1 MRVAIAIAAL
11 GGSFLGC
18 LILVRAA
25 RPRAVALAAP
35 LALALLVCFET
46 AILRALSA
54 VHAVTA
60 LPMALANFALLG
72 AGALVAWRV
81 PSARLRPPVR
91 LAGAPWAVL
100 APLCVLFALAA
111 ASALAY
117 RPNNWDSMTY
127 HLARVAHWIQHRSVE
142 DYPTGISRQNVL
154 TPGAEYLLL
163 VLQSIAGTDRLA
175 NLVQLA
181 SWVMLVAAA
190 VPLARSFGA
199 SRGAAR
205 VGALV
210 VGAAPMAVL
219 QASSTQNDLV
229 AAATTAALA
238 AAAVPFLHRRRRW
251 RQGDLALVLVAGA
264 GAVMVKPT
272 AVLVAVPLLAFAG
285 VGLGRTVLAGGR
297 RALRE
302 LAPAAALVLVLAAPL
317 AATARAGSEA
327 THAFVYHDGSA
338 AELADRALN
347 ALRGVLR
354 NLPFERAGNLLAPA
368 RTVGCEHPGRL
379 CLSLNRLPHE
389 DAAGN
394 PALAVLAIAAAVCAA
409 LRWSST
415 PARARVGAAA
425 LVGGWVLFHAVLR
438 DNVWIPRLQLPAAVL
453 AVLALGALPR
463 GRASRVR
470 MIAFAA
476 LGALAFAHGARAAVL
491 NVRRPVRHWQEL
503 RQGGAPA
510 TYYRAGP
517 AGLEAAHAQVLEG
530 LARSGCGRL
539 GLFLDGDSYDYP
551 LTWRAMQRGVEV
563 RHVRGPDAW
572 PCAVFSDLG
581 APPARPDGAGWK
593 ASSAAGFFE
602 ATPAPR

>member
-1 MRVAIAIAAL
+1 MRVVIAIAAL
-11 GGSFLGC
+11 GGAFLAC
-18 LILVRAA
+18 LVLVRAA
-25 RPRAVALAAP
+25 RPRTTALAAP
-35 LALALLVCFET
+35 LALTLLVCLET

-54 VHAVTA
+54 AHAVA
-60 LPMALANFALLG
+60 AVPVALANLALLG

-81 PSARLRPPVR
+81 RSARLRPAR

-142 DYPTGISRQNVL
+142 VYPTGIARQNVL

-175 NLVQLA
+175 GLVQLA
-181 SWVMLVAAA
+181 SWAMLVAAA

-199 SRGAAR
+199 PRNAAR

-229 AAATTAALA
+229 AAVATAALA
-238 AAAVPFLHRRRRW
+238 AAALPFLHRRRRW
-251 RQGDLALVLVAGA
+251 RQGDLGLVLVAGA
-264 GAVMVKPT
+264 GAVLVKPT
-272 AVLVAVPLLAFAG
+272 AVLVAVPLLAFAA
-285 VGLGRTVLAGGR
+285 LGFARTALAGGR
-297 RALRE
+297 RALRDVT
-302 LAPAAALVLVLAAPL
+302 PAAVLALVLAAPL
-317 AATARAGSEA
+317 AATARAGSGEL
-327 THAFVYHDGSA
+327 HGFVYQDGA
-338 AELADRALN
+338 ASELADRALN
-347 ALRGVLR
+347 ALRGALR
-354 NLPFERAGNLLAPA
+354 NLPVTERAGDLVAPA
-368 RTVGCEHPGRL
+368 RTAGCEHPGRL
-379 CLSLNRLPHE
+379 CLFFNRHPHE
-389 DAAGN
+389 DSAGN
-394 PALAVLAIAAAVCAA
+394 PALAVLAIAAAACAA

-415 PARARVGAAA
+415 PARARIGAAA
-425 LVGGWVLFHAVLR
+425 LVAGWLLFHGVLR

-463 GRASRVR
+463 RASRAQAV
-470 MIAFAA
+470 ALAL

-491 NVRRPVRHWQEL
+491 DARRPLRHWARL

-510 TYYRAGP
+510 AYYNGGP
-517 AGLEAAHAQVLEG
+517 AGLAALHAQALEA
-530 LARSGCGRL
+530 LERSGCRRL
-539 GLFLDGDSYDYP
+539 GLYLGGDSYDYP
-551 LTWRAMQRGVEV
+551 LTWQAMQRGAEV

-581 APPARPDGAGWK
+581 TPPPRPDGTAWR
-593 ASSAAGFFE
+593 ASSPSGFFE
-602 ATPAPR
+602 ATPPSP